1 MPYVTSHHYKT
12 TDFSQAVGLGLLL
25 RSIKGDDDEDEGY
38 QPVYQSSPSYG
49 YGHARKGR
57 ARHGRHSHGRGRR
70 SIGAGEEEEVV
81 AELEEMSR
89 EKAFSLVASFE
100 PQQCIKRL
108 VCGLSTGAMGDDDT
122 GIMSAFKVKINVI
135 KHLGE

>member
-1 MPYVTSHHYKT
+1 M
-12 TDFSQAVGLGLLL
+12 GLLL
-25 RSIKGDDDEDEGY
+25 RSVKGDDDEEEGY
-38 QPVYQSSPSYG
+38 QPVYHSSPSYG

-57 ARHGRHSHGRGRR
+57 ARHGRRSHGRLGRR
-70 SIGAGEEEEVV
+70 SIGEEVV

-108 VCGLSTGAMGDDDT
+108 VCGLSTGAMGEDNT
-122 GIMSAFKVKINVI
+122 GIMSAFKVTIV
-135 KHLGE
+135 G